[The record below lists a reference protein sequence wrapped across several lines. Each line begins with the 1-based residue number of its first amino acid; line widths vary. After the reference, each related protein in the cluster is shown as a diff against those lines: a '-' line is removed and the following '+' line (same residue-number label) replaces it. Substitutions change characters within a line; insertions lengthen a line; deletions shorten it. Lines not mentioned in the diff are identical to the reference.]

1 MMAQTTAAKAS
12 GSKRP
17 AGVED
22 RLSSLS
28 DDLLHSI
35 MSFLTS
41 RQAVQTCVLS
51 RRWVDLW
58 CSAPCLNVDQR
69 EFNATDE
76 PEDWTAAETPETVRF
91 LNFMDK
97 LLVFHRAES
106 LNTFRFR
113 VSNWHECQAAD
124 QYLRR
129 AIEFCPE
136 VLELCLS
143 SKQEVPELGCSYY
156 RNDYELPPLG
166 SSSCLLRRL
175 HLVGIYLRKDFTLH
189 LRSCCP
195 ALEDL
200 ELEGC
205 LIAYP
210 KIMSSTLKNLAII
223 NCTTHCSHVLTV
235 TTPALISFHL
245 VIIPTGHTWNDILAD
260 EMPFLIKASISFK
273 YHFCTGRIPHSGP
286 FKLLCSLV
294 NMRHLELSGSETL
307 WNNLQEELD
316 TFPTFPNLRT
326 LVFNG
331 CDTSDNIILECFLNN
346 APSLEKLIL
355 QYCKLAEVSRK
366 RKRIANPKMMSP
378 ELRQDAHAPAFECPN
393 LRFTDIRYREGDFD
407 ELFVHLS
414 GIWRNLQKSTITLT
428 KA

>member
-1 MMAQTTAAKAS
+1 METTTAKAS
-12 GSKRP
+12 GSRRP
-17 AGVED
+17 AGGEED

-28 DDLLHSI
+28 DDLLHTI

-51 RRWVDLW
+51 RRWVGLW
-58 CSAPCLNVDQR
+58 CSVPCLNVDQR

-76 PEDWTAAETPETVRF
+76 PEYWTAAETPGTVRF
-91 LNFMDK
+91 LNFVDK
-97 LLVFHRAES
+97 LLVFQRAQS
-106 LNTFRFR
+106 LNTFRLR
-113 VSNWHECQAAD
+113 VSNWHDGRKAAD
-124 QYLRR
+124 QCLHR

-136 VLELCLS
+136 VLELCFN
-143 SKQEVPELGCSYY
+143 SKEEVPQFGWSFY
-156 RNDYELPPLG
+156 RSDYELPPLG
-166 SSSCLLRRL
+166 SSSCRLRRL
-175 HLVGIYLRKDFTLH
+175 HLVGIYLDKDFTLH

-210 KIMSSTLKNLAII
+210 KIISSTLKNLAII
-223 NCTTHCSHVLTV
+223 DCTTHCGHALTV

-245 VIIPTGHTWNDILAD
+245 VIIPTGSSWNGILAD
-260 EMPFLIKASISFK
+260 EMPSLVKASISFK
-273 YHFCTGRIPHSGP
+273 YDFCTGRIPHRGP

-294 NMRHLELSGSETL
+294 NMRNLELSGSETL
-307 WNNLQEELD
+307 WNNLQEGLD

-331 CDTSDNIILECFLNN
+331 CDTSDNFILECFLNN
-346 APSLEKLIL
+346 APSLEKLIM

-366 RKRIANPKMMSP
+366 RKRITNSKMMSP
-378 ELRQDAHAPAFECPN
+378 ELRQDPHAPAFECPS
-393 LRFTDIRYREGDFD
+393 LRFTEIRYREGDFD
-407 ELFVHLS
+407 ELFGHLS